1 MTDKEL
7 EQIYNES
14 YKAVYWTA
22 MSLLKNEAD
31 AEDVVQDTFIS
42 FIESYGNMTDLSK
55 AVALLK
61 KIAANKCLD
70 RIKLA
75 RTDAVENEF
84 FEDVEALPEDFL
96 PDSIVESEEMRKV
109 IMNIINNVLSDE
121 IRRTLVLFY
130 FDDMST
136 KEIAEVMGI
145 PQGTVTWRLSFA
157 KQKVKKEV
165 EKYEKDNDT
174 KLFGMVMIPF
184 FTQLFTKEAEQT
196 AFKPMPASLLNLS
209 ASTQAPSPE
218 AGIETAK
225 QAATKGTGASM
236 KKILIGS
243 IAATVAVGITLGI
256 ILGVATKL
264 KNKGSDTDSPWR
276 NKSGQSSNPNGE
288 EFDPFSPDGEDDGE
302 AVPPETYPVDP
313 NNGYRIITFGR
324 YRGKDVE
331 WLVLDENESGMLLLS
346 RKVIEGKPFHEKN
359 VKIYWKDCTLRQWM
373 NTEFYNELFN
383 AEEKKRV
390 IKADLENYESPEYG
404 AKVLN
409 HTEDYVFLLSTQELD
424 KYFYRAIDVAA
435 WYESYLTKKEILN
448 ISTERGTAH
457 YWLRTSGKDPRWVTG
472 VGYTGSLNDGGNSP
486 ETSAGIRPAIWLSH
500 EPLDDVSKPVPTA
513 TPEQLEKRTV
523 TVEDAFSQQF
533 ETDDPDEP
541 LINRYPKVTI
551 SGVDTSVINNKMKYE
566 LKRKVND
573 PNTEEI
579 VDYQYYISKK
589 YVSIVAKLSKADE
602 AVDYKVYNISIATGH
617 EVDGRRLLE
626 DKGLKQEALLN
637 KAKKQVKKY
646 GTCPDETPLKIERAV
661 QDKNLDRIS
670 FAHLKI
676 FYSPNG
682 HICVVSTVTSY
693 TGEEEKDTRMAFD
706 LEKRDYPYDWGYY
719 QGIAKRNKK
728 KADQE

>member
-136 KEIAEVMGI
+136 KEIADLMGI

-157 KQKVKKEV
+157 KQKIKKEV

-184 FTQLFTKEAEQT
+184 LTQLFMKEAEQT

-209 ASTQAPSPE
+209 ASTQAPAPE

-225 QAATKGTGASM
+225 QAAAKGTGASM

-276 NKSGQSSNPNGE
+276 NKSGQSSDPNGE
-288 EFDPFSPDGEDDGE
+288 
-302 AVPPETYPVDP
+302 
-313 NNGYRIITFGR
+313 
-324 YRGKDVE
+324 
-331 WLVLDENESGMLLLS
+331 
-346 RKVIEGKPFHEKN
+346 
-359 VKIYWKDCTLRQWM
+359 
-373 NTEFYNELFN
+373 
-383 AEEKKRV
+383 
-390 IKADLENYESPEYG
+390 
-404 AKVLN
+404 
-409 HTEDYVFLLSTQELD
+409 
-424 KYFYRAIDVAA
+424 
-435 WYESYLTKKEILN
+435 
-448 ISTERGTAH
+448 
-457 YWLRTSGKDPRWVTG
+457 
-472 VGYTGSLNDGGNSP
+472 
-486 ETSAGIRPAIWLSH
+486 
-500 EPLDDVSKPVPTA
+500 
-513 TPEQLEKRTV
+513 QL
-523 TVEDAFSQQF
+523 
-533 ETDDPDEP
+533 
-541 LINRYPKVTI
+541 
-551 SGVDTSVINNKMKYE
+551 G
-566 LKRKVND
+566 
-573 PNTEEI
+573 
-579 VDYQYYISKK
+579 
-589 YVSIVAKLSKADE
+589 
-602 AVDYKVYNISIATGH
+602 
-617 EVDGRRLLE
+617 
-626 DKGLKQEALLN
+626 
-637 KAKKQVKKY
+637 
-646 GTCPDETPLKIERAV
+646 
-661 QDKNLDRIS
+661 
-670 FAHLKI
+670 
-676 FYSPNG
+676 
-682 HICVVSTVTSY
+682 
-693 TGEEEKDTRMAFD
+693 
-706 LEKRDYPYDWGYY
+706 
-719 QGIAKRNKK
+719 
-728 KADQE
+728 